1 MVVELELD
9 PLLESDEVLAGEELL
24 ELELAPLP
32 PLLDPESALFA
43 APPEEA

>member
-1 MVVELELD
+1 MVELELD

-24 ELELAPLP
+24 ELELALP